1 MSNYETVSVALQIVL
16 GVVAFATL
24 FLYYRQLRVMS
35 IQLTAMQ
42 ESSRA
47 QGGLSLVAFL
57 QAAEVRAARHIV
69 RDVLSKKSVAEWS
82 AEERQSASLVTSNYD
97 VAAALIRSGLAPVEL
112 ITANWGPSITHCYKV
127 LKPFID
133 EQRGRP
139 GGNQR
144 YWSNFE
150 WLNDEASKF
159 MA

>member
-1 MSNYETVSVALQIVL
+1 MSKYETISVALQVML
-16 GVVAFATL
+16 GLVAIATL
-24 FLYYRQLRVMS
+24 ILYYRQLRVMS
-35 IQLTAMQ
+35 VQLSTMQ

-47 QGGLSLVAFL
+47 QSGLSLVAFL
-57 QAAEVRAARHIV
+57 QAPEVRTARHVV

-82 AEERQSASLVTSNYD
+82 VEERLSASLVVSNYD

-112 ITANWGPSITHCYKV
+112 ITANWGPSITHCYQV

-139 GGNQR
+139 GGNQN

-150 WLNDEASKF
+150 WLNNEASKT